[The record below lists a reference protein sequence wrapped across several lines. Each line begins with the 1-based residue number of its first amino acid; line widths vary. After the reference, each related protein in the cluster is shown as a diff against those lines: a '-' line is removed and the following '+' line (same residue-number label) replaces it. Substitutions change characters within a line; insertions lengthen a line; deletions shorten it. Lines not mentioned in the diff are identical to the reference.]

1 MEKVIYVVWR
11 DPATTIDALGQQLR
25 LTLAPQLKSLGVKS
39 LRINVADAA
48 VAAATGIWQKHQTPP
63 VEAIVQ
69 VWLDS
74 AITLRRAP
82 VDAAVAAVSA
92 RHAAYLVTES
102 VPLPNTLH
110 PARHGLRTEG
120 FAQVALFPHLASISH
135 EQFLQIW
142 QESHTTVAIETQSN
156 FEYVQNRV
164 VRALTPGAPEF
175 HAIIE
180 ESFPVGAMTDPQLFF
195 DAAGDQTKFNHNL
208 KLMMDSVARFID
220 MARIDVAPTSQYLMF

>member
-11 DPATTIDALGQQLR
+11 NPAMTIDAFGQQLR
-25 LTLAPQLKSLGVKS
+25 LVLAPQLKALGVRS

-48 VAAATGIWQKHQTPP
+48 VAVASGIWQKHQTPP

-74 AITLRRAP
+74 AITLRRAV
-82 VDAAVAAVSA
+82 VDAAIAAVSV

-110 PARHGLRTEG
+110 PARHGRRTEG
-120 FAQVALFPHLASISH
+120 FAQIALFPHMASISH

-142 QESHTTVAIETQSN
+142 QESHTRVAIETQSN

-164 VRALTPGAPEF
+164 VRALTPGAAEI
-175 HAIIE
+175 HAIVE
-180 ESFPVGAMTDPQLFF
+180 ESFPTGAMTDPQLFF
-195 DAAGDQTKFNHNL
+195 DALGDPAKFNRNL
-208 KLMMDSVARFID
+208 KLMMDSVSRFID
-220 MARIDVAPTSQYLMF
+220 MTRIDVAPTSQYPMF

>member
-11 DPATTIDALGQQLR
+11 DAATTVDVFGQQLR
-25 LTLAPQLKSLGVKS
+25 DVLAPKLKALGVKS
-39 LRINVADAA
+39 LRINVADSA
-48 VAAATGIWQKHQTPP
+48 VASASNIWQMHSKPP

-82 VDAAVAAVSA
+82 IDAAVAAVSA

-110 PARHGLRTEG
+110 PARNGHRTEG
-120 FAQVALFPHLASISH
+120 FAQIALFPHLASLTH

-164 VRALTPGAPEF
+164 VRALTPGAPEI

-180 ESFPVGAMTDPQLFF
+180 EGFPAAAMTDPQVFF
-195 DAAGDQTKFNHNL
+195 DAKGDQAKFDRNL
-208 KLMMDSVARFID
+208 KLMMESVGRFID
-220 MARIDVAPTSQYLMF
+220 MGRIDVAPTSQYPMF